1 MSRVQVALCVV
12 TIFVGLSACS
22 MGQMAGLNPAVAEL
36 EQRIA
41 GRENDPA
48 EEVFK
53 NIQVMKGMPAG
64 RVLAIMTG
72 GFAPALGVRCSHCH
86 ESGEWH
92 LDEKEPK
99 RIARGM
105 WTMTGEINQQVKRIA
120 ADDDAQVRCATCHQG
135 NVEPPSS

>member
-1 MSRVQVALCVV
+1 MSRVQVALGVM

-22 MGQMAGLNPAVAEL
+22 MGQLAKLHPAVAEL

-41 GRENDPA
+41 GRENEPA
-48 EEVFK
+48 EEVFQ
-53 NIQVMKGMPAG
+53 NIQVMKGIPAV
-64 RVLAIMTG
+64 RFLSIMTE
-72 GFAPALGVRCSHCH
+72 GFSPALGVRCSHCH
-86 ESGEWH
+86 VSGEWH

-120 ADDDAQVRCATCHQG
+120 DPEAQVRCVTCHQG
-135 NVEPPSS
+135 NTRPPTS

>member
-1 MSRVQVALCVV
+1 MSRVQVALGVM

-22 MGQMAGLNPAVAEL
+22 MGQLAKLNPAVAEL

-41 GRENDPA
+41 GRENEPA
-48 EEVFK
+48 EEVFQ
-53 NIQVMKGMPAG
+53 NIQVMKGIPAG
-64 RVLAIMTG
+64 RFLSIMTE
-72 GFAPALGVRCSHCH
+72 GFSPALGVRCSHCH
-86 ESGEWH
+86 VSGEWH

-120 ADDDAQVRCATCHQG
+120 DPDAQVRCVTCHQG
-135 NVEPPSS
+135 NTEPPA

>member
-1 MSRVQVALCVV
+1 MSRVQIALGVM

-22 MGQMAGLNPAVAEL
+22 MGELAKLNPAVAEL

-41 GRENDPA
+41 GRENEPA
-48 EEVFK
+48 EEVFQ
-53 NIQVMKGMPAG
+53 NIQVMKGIPAG
-64 RVLAIMTG
+64 RFLSIMTE
-72 GFAPALGVRCSHCH
+72 GFSPALGVRCSHCH
-86 ESGEWH
+86 VSGEWH

-120 ADDDAQVRCATCHQG
+120 DPDAQVRCVTCHQG
-135 NVEPPSS
+135 NTEPPA

>member
-1 MSRVQVALCVV
+1 MSRVQVALGVM

-22 MGQMAGLNPAVAEL
+22 MGQLAKLNPAVAEL

-41 GRENDPA
+41 GRENEPA
-48 EEVFK
+48 EKVFQ
-53 NIQVMKGMPAG
+53 NIQVMKGIPAG
-64 RVLAIMTG
+64 RFLSIMTE
-72 GFAPALGVRCSHCH
+72 GFSPALGVRCSHCH
-86 ESGEWH
+86 VSGEWH

-120 ADDDAQVRCATCHQG
+120 DPDAQVRCITCHQG
-135 NVEPPSS
+135 NVEPPA